1 MSLDEASQPRLA
13 RGFRLRQDAARGRT
27 VVLGPERVFEA
38 DETALAT
45 LALIDGERSVATIID
60 TLAAQYVAPR
70 EEIAGDVLEMLAD
83 LVERG
88 VVTS

>member
-60 TLAAQYVAPR
+60 TLVAQYVAPR
-70 EEIAGDVLEMLAD
+70 AEIAGDVLEMLAD